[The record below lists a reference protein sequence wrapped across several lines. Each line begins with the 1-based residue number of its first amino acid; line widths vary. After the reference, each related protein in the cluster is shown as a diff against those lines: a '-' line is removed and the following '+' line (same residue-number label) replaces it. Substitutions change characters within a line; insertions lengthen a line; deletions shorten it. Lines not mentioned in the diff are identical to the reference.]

1 MEQFNLQEK
10 TRELISELE
19 ELKEP
24 LTILKWFYEAINYHY
39 LFESEYLAK
48 RIYNHLTQNGYT
60 PITTSVL
67 ELEVTKSLLKKDYI
81 DNKDKVGEK
90 LISLILKR
98 LEENS
103 ALGSLLEQFICLYNE
118 TYNKESTFTMMM
130 NNLEKSIGEGVT
142 FVIIFHGQL
151 KLLTGIIEEVEP
163 FKSVTISGE
172 KYPFVGYEV
181 EINKISSNY
190 GKILYNNSCAS
201 INDDLV
207 DVKEIEKRR
216 AKLFGN
222 SEEEPKR
229 VAQ

>member
-1 MEQFNLQEK
+1 M
-10 TRELISELE
+10 
-19 ELKEP
+19 
-24 LTILKWFYEAINYHY
+24 
-39 LFESEYLAK
+39 
-48 RIYNHLTQNGYT
+48 
-60 PITTSVL
+60 
-67 ELEVTKSLLKKDYI
+67 
-81 DNKDKVGEK
+81 
-90 LISLILKR
+90 
-98 LEENS
+98 
-103 ALGSLLEQFICLYNE
+103 
-118 TYNKESTFTMMM
+118 
-130 NNLEKSIGEGVT
+130 
-142 FVIIFHGQL
+142 HGQL

-172 KYPFVGYEV
+172 RYPFVGYEV

-222 SEEEPKR
+222 PEEEPKR